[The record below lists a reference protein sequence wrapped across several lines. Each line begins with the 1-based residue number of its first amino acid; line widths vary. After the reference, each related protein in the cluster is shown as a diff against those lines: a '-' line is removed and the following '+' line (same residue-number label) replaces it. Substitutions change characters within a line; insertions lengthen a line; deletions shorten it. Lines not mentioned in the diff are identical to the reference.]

1 MLVLLLVGCAPVTT
15 GRPFATFTPTPTPTA
30 TRTEDYVVAHPDPAP
45 AAPSS
50 PEATEDDAYGISATW
65 RLLFGAR
72 VR

>member
-15 GRPFATFTPTPTPTA
+15 GRPFSTFTPTPTPTK
-30 TRTEDYVVAHPDPAP
+30 TYVAAHPNPATTAHP
-45 AAPSS
+45 AAPV
-50 PEATEDDAYGISATW
+50 ATEDDAYGISATW